1 MGSYIYTDC
10 LFVSSF
16 WYWFSSIMLILT
28 VRPRCQLNYELNTE
42 AIFEHIDT
50 PKVCEF
56 KSLILRSSCNI

>member
-1 MGSYIYTDC
+1 
-10 LFVSSF
+10 
-16 WYWFSSIMLILT
+16 MLILT
-28 VRPRCQLNYELNTE
+28 VRPRYQLNYELNTE